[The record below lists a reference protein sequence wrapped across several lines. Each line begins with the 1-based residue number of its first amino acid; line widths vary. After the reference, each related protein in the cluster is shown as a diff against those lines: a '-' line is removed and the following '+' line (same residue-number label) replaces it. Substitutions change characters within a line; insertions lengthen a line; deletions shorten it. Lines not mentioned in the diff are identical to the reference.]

1 MRLMQICQ
9 PLITASIGAAF
20 TLLLG
25 CGATETPADLGPQTP
40 NDPGDVTGP
49 VPAEG
54 LRVSYQ
60 GSSNSISFA
69 WSAPHDD
76 SAEEKVSRYEIRY
89 AFSRG
94 EAPINFWDRGALFE
108 NPPDPEDPGTLQ
120 SITISDPQR
129 GRNVYVGIMSFDE
142 AGNSSAPS
150 ELVHIRI
157 PGYEI
162 TGQCI
167 DALTGLPVE
176 GLRVTVT
183 AGQSYSLKTNSS
195 GVFKLMDLVP
205 GGMNIEILTAD
216 LGPPY
221 HRLSQSMVLDGDLEH
236 TFLMIQ
242 YKRPESNKL
251 QNTTILNVFKEIE
264 LSFGPGSIFATWLVR
279 PVPLYVPPHVSP
291 GGVDY
296 AAQTQAAV
304 DRWESRTGTD
314 LFTVVSS
321 PPAVGI
327 TIRYKTRASM
337 GLLLAV
343 TNHTRAPNRHPILDE
358 IDIVKDIA
366 DADLVFRVMM
376 HELGHTIQW
385 GHLNWPEFIMYGG
398 HPLPGDISNDE
409 VTLTK
414 LHAALPSRINMSIYD
429 TSVP

>member
-1 MRLMQICQ
+1 MQICQ
-9 PLITASIGAAF
+9 SLITASIGAAL
-20 TLLLG
+20 TLTLG
-25 CGATETPADLGPQTP
+25 CGTTDTPTDLGSQTP
-40 NDPGDVTGP
+40 KGDVSGP
-49 VPAEG
+49 VQAEG

-69 WSAPHDD
+69 WSAPYDD

-94 EAPINFWDRGALFE
+94 EAPVDFWLRGALFV
-108 NPPDPEDPGTLQ
+108 NPPDPEDPGNLQ

-129 GRNVYVGIMSFDE
+129 GRNIYVGIMSFDE
-142 AGNSSAPS
+142 AENPSAPS
-150 ELVHIRI
+150 ELANIWI
-157 PGYEI
+157 PGYEMA
-162 TGQCI
+162 GLCI

-176 GLRVTVT
+176 GLRVTVI
-183 AGQSYSLKTNSS
+183 AGQSYSLKTNSD
-195 GVFKLMDLVP
+195 GVFKLMNLVP

-216 LGPPY
+216 IGPPY
-221 HRLSQSMVLDGDLEH
+221 HRLSQSMVLAGDIER
-236 TFLMIQ
+236 TFFMIQ
-242 YKRPESNKL
+242 YQKPESNKL
-251 QNTTILNVFKEIE
+251 QNTTILQVFKGIE

-279 PVPLYVPPHVSP
+279 PVPLYVPPHVSS

-321 PPAVGI
+321 PPTVGI
-327 TIRYKTRASM
+327 TVSYKTRASM

-343 TNHTRAPNRHPILDE
+343 TNHTRAPDRHPILDE
-358 IDIVKDIA
+358 IDIVNDIA
-366 DADLVFRVMM
+366 DADLVFRIMM

-398 HPLPGDISNDE
+398 QPLPGDISNDE
-409 VTLTK
+409 VVLTK
-414 LHAALPSRINMSIYD
+414 LHAALPSRLNMSIYD